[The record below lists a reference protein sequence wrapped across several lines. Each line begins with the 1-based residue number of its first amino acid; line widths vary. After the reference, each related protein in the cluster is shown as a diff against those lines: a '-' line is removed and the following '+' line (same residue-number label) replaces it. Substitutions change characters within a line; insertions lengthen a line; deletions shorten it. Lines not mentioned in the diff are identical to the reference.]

1 VRGVRTVC
9 DVPGSRSRVSG
20 DVAVSTYLGDSVKK
34 SIARSHQ
41 ANEPWCALPAV
52 AVLSTHGQRSIARFL
67 LDWIA

>member
-1 VRGVRTVC
+1 
-9 DVPGSRSRVSG
+9 VSG